1 MPEPVADPSADPAHE
16 RVVNPAGGTSSV
28 HGVRPEALNGLLA
41 SYEAEPRMR
50 HIDAAFLP
58 SRARVI
64 DLIELLRRV
73 TFPGFFEDERLA
85 TDNLRDRTAAL
96 LEETEA
102 LLFDQVR
109 QALRYALNRAA
120 DAEHAAAV
128 GAEPIDLAA
137 SGHDAHAHKPGDDC
151 DDCDQDARAITD
163 AVLAGVPAVRD
174 LLATDVQAAFDGDP
188 AGANTDETIFCYPGI
203 DAVFTHRYAH
213 ALHALGVPLIPRI
226 MSEYAHNE
234 TGVDIHPGATIGPSF
249 FIDHGTG
256 VVVGETCTIG
266 ERVKIYQGV
275 TLGALSTKGGR
286 NWRGRKRHPTIEDDV
301 TIYGGA
307 VILGGQTVIGKG
319 ATIGGAVF
327 LTSSVLPGHTVTTG
341 APDPTHRPPKQ
352 RRRKTDLPTPDPGAT
367 A

>member
-1 MPEPVADPSADPAHE
+1 MTDPAS
-16 RVVNPAGGTSSV
+16 PPDSPPDTTAAPP
-28 HGVRPEALNGLLA
+28 GVALDALLA

-73 TFPGFFEDERLA
+73 TFPGFFEDQRLTTA
-85 TDNLRDRTAAL
+85 NLRQRTAGL
-96 LEETEA
+96 LSELDA

-128 GAEPIDLAA
+128 GADPDDAPTYGRA
-137 SGHDAHAHKPGDDC
+137 SRGHDDDTRPGDDC
-151 DDCDQDARAITD
+151 DDCDAEARRIVDAF
-163 AVLAGVPAVRD
+163 VAGVPAVRD

-213 ALHALGVPLIPRI
+213 ALYELGVPLIPRI

-234 TGVDIHPGATIGPSF
+234 TGVDIHPGATIGRSF

-256 VVVGETCTIG
+256 VVVGETCEIG

-286 NWRGRKRHPTIEDDV
+286 SWRGRKRHPTIEDDV

-327 LTSSVLPGHTVTTG
+327 LTSSVLPGHTVTSG

-352 RRRKTDLPTPDPGAT
+352 RRRKTDLPEADASG
-367 A
+367 